1 MVYWYSKKILTHD
14 RHSSLT
20 SGVLLVF
27 ILCIAVLVLGLHLLL
42 HPRHLGAGLQ
52 LLVVAGEGSSLV
64 FDHRGRGHILG
75 WCFTSEILN
84 FQIIWPRPLKY
95 HTIYLNLILNID

>member
-1 MVYWYSKKILTHD
+1 MEWCNGIQD
-14 RHSSLT
+14 PHSSLT

-42 HPRHLGAGLQ
+42 HPGHLGARLQ

-64 FDHRGRGHILG
+64 FDHRGRGNFLG
-75 WCFTSEILN
+75 WYFTSEILN
-84 FQIIWPRPLKY
+84 FQIFGPG
-95 HTIYLNLILNID
+95 H